1 VFGKIYAMRFMFII
15 HTDSK
20 EPPTPALMEA
30 MHELAKDEV
39 AAGRM
44 VYDGGL
50 MPASMAKQLELAK
63 GKLRVL
69 DGPFTETKEI
79 IGGFAVFELPDM
91 EAAVESAR
99 AFFELHRQHAPGW
112 EGRCEIRQI
121 AGSQVELL
129 RAGKA

>member
-1 VFGKIYAMRFMFII
+1 MRFMFII
-15 HTDSK
+15 HSEAN
-20 EPPTPALMEA
+20 EPPTPTLIEA
-30 MHELAKDEV
+30 MHDLAKREV

-44 VYDGGL
+44 IYDGGL
-50 MPASMAKQLELAK
+50 MPPSMAKQLELAK

-69 DGPFTETKEI
+69 DGPFAETKEV

-91 EAAVESAR
+91 EAAVESAGR
-99 AFFELHRQHAPGW
+99 FLDLHRQHAPGW

-129 RAGKA
+129 RGGRA